1 MAPAGVTCEVA
12 RSSLTLPPM
21 EAPHLVPGPA
31 PPPTPSTA
39 RDASTLRPAGLGEP
53 EAVIH
58 VDGERI
64 LITRLAIADAALAA
78 FVSERP
84 AGARAAVVERALRI
98 GLAAL
103 QDAGASMDVDVV
115 RREFEAMLRQA
126 EAVNEKVAAQV
137 DLILRQNFADVEGR
151 LPRTLEAFL
160 GDRGQLRGFVRELFD
175 EDRRDSAIGRLR
187 GLLGTYFDGD
197 ASMLA
202 RLLDPT
208 RLGSPLHQFRAE
220 VTSGFERL
228 NERLSAIEA
237 ASVARAAERSRSAA
251 KGADFEELVGGLLAG
266 SLRGTDHLLERSADD
281 PGDVMRSR
289 KGDFVVTLDPETTRG
304 ATLRVVVEC
313 KDRRMSGRAM
323 RDEMAEA
330 RRNRDACVGL
340 VVFSAAHAPAGIGPF
355 DIRMGDVYCVIDPAA
370 PEPATLDAALRL
382 ARLLA
387 QVSLR
392 DEQAEVDPAAVRE
405 ALDRVRAQ
413 LDALRGLKVQ
423 LTTIASAAGAV
434 SDGLDR
440 LRDEVIAHISAAEAE
455 LRRPERERPTAV
467 AA

>member
-1 MAPAGVTCEVA
+1 MLSGVPRELAREAATLPVMEAAHIVSLPVPTGVPIAPRTSTAAPAAA
-12 RSSLTLPPM
+12 RGERESAVRVL
-21 EAPHLVPGPA
+21 
-31 PPPTPSTA
+31 
-39 RDASTLRPAGLGEP
+39 RD
-53 EAVIH
+53 
-58 VDGERI
+58 RI
-64 LITRLAIADAALAA
+64 LIADLTVSDAALAA
-78 FVSERP
+78 FVADRP
-84 AGARAAVVERALRI
+84 ADAREALVERALRI
-98 GLAAL
+98 GLTAL

-126 EAVNEKVAAQV
+126 EAVNEKVASQV
-137 DLILRQNFADVEGR
+137 DAVLRQNFADGEGR

-197 ASMLA
+197 ASRLA
-202 RLLDPT
+202 QLLDPT
-208 RLGSPLHQFRAE
+208 RLGSPLHQFRTE

-228 NERLSAIEA
+228 NERLAAIEA
-237 ASVARAAERSRSAA
+237 ASAARASERSRSSA
-251 KGADFEELVGGLLAG
+251 KGADFEELIGGLLAE
-266 SLRGTDHLLERSADD
+266 SLRGTDHHLERSADEA
-281 PGDVMRSR
+281 GDVIRSR
-289 KGDFVVTLDPETTRG
+289 KGDFVVTLDPDTTRG
-304 ATLRVVVEC
+304 ATRRVVVEC

-323 RDEMAEA
+323 RDEIAEA

-340 VVFSAAHAPAGIGPF
+340 VVFSAAHAPAGIAPF
-355 DIRMGDVYCVIDPAA
+355 DIRMGDVYCVVDPTA

-387 QVSLR
+387 QATLR
-392 DEQAEVDPAAVRE
+392 DERAEVDPVVVRE
-405 ALDRVRAQ
+405 ALERVGAQ

-423 LTTIASAAGAV
+423 LTTIGTAARAV

-440 LRDEVIAHISAAEAE
+440 MRDEVVAHISAAEAE
-455 LRRPERERPTAV
+455 LRRPDGQRQAAV